1 MKRFIFKDRS
11 FAKAKLQA
19 TSLWLVAVIIAMAF
33 TACTKKSE
41 TQTAVTVTA
50 NPYPEILNG
59 DFSAFAGIWENGNG
73 DKRQLRPDG
82 FLTDGSYGD
91 YGINPYRFD
100 INGKGANMH
109 YSWMILDG
117 LDINLYP
124 AGVEIITED
133 NQVIQS
139 DTTKVR
145 IAVYPKSSNDIYYL
159 TAAGYSG
166 PYVDH
171 YAKILNFDFSD
182 FAGTWVND
190 HGGGSVVLTE
200 DGLLQ
205 NIGFF
210 PISNLRKIGGAYAW
224 DLSTG
229 IVSLPVFLFPAGV
242 EVTDEDNRL
251 VQTDTTKDRI
261 AIDRRYSNQVYYL
274 QGGAASQS
282 KVWEP
287 AELTGEWH
295 SRSITGSC
303 HGQEHYIF
311 TADGYYRKG
320 DLYQKHDGT
329 WTLVRDAA
337 TGKYHLT
344 LQYKQFIDFESGWSP
359 NEFTAYSEY
368 ETIDPNNI
376 DLLLPGTGW
385 IELTR
390 CHNPGWSAQ

>member
-50 NPYPEILNG
+50 NPHPEILNG

-145 IAVYPKSSNDIYYL
+145 ITMYPKSSDDIFYL
-159 TAAGYSG
+159 VDAGYSG
-166 PYVDH
+166 TYVNPY
-171 YAKILNFDFSD
+171 ALIMNSDFSY
-182 FAGTWVND
+182 FAGRWVND
-190 HGGGSVVLTE
+190 HGGGSVELTS
-200 DGLLQ
+200 DGLLRD
-205 NIGFF
+205 IGYG
-210 PISNLRKIGGAYAW
+210 ISNLRRIGDAYSW

-229 IVSLPVFLFPAGV
+229 IVSMPVFLFPAGV
-242 EVTDEDNRL
+242 EVTDEDNRR

-261 AIDRRYSNQVYYL
+261 AIDRRYSNQVYYR
-274 QGGAASQS
+274 QGETQTAL
-282 KVWEP
+282 EYE
-287 AELTGEWH
+287 ELRAG
-295 SRSITGSC
+295 SSITGVVGRDWIERFNIRSVDTFYISLVIESEVEILLYVYN
-303 HGQEHYIF
+303 GQQFIKSSIDDSGEYHSRIEIAAQPNTVYLLEVSS
-311 TADGYYRKG
+311 Y
-320 DLYQKHDGT
+320 
-329 WTLVRDAA
+329 VRDVTEAA
-337 TGKYHLT
+337 FRITAHLS
-344 LQYKQFIDFESGWSP
+344 Q
-359 NEFTAYSEY
+359 
-368 ETIDPNNI
+368 
-376 DLLLPGTGW
+376 
-385 IELTR
+385 
-390 CHNPGWSAQ
+390 

>member
-159 TAAGYSG
+159 TVAGYSG

-171 YAKILNFDFSD
+171 YAKIMNFDFSD

-190 HGGGSVVLTE
+190 HGGGSIVVTE
-200 DGLLQ
+200 DGLIQ
-205 NIGFF
+205 HIGFF
-210 PISNLRKIGGAYAW
+210 PISNLRKIGDAYAW

-229 IVSLPVFLFPAGV
+229 VVSLHVFLFPAGT
-242 EVTDEDNRL
+242 EITNEDNQR

-261 AIDRRYSNQVYYL
+261 AIDRRNSNQVYYL
-274 QGGAASQS
+274 QGGTQTAL
-282 KVWEP
+282 EHE
-287 AELTGEWH
+287 ELRAGSSVTGVVGRDWKERFNIRSVDTFYISLVIESEVEILLDVYNGQQFIKSSIDDSGEYH
-295 SRSITGSC
+295 SRIEIAAQPNTVYLLEVSS
-303 HGQEHYIF
+303 Y
-311 TADGYYRKG
+311 
-320 DLYQKHDGT
+320 
-329 WTLVRDAA
+329 VRDVTEAA
-337 TGKYHLT
+337 FRISAHLS
-344 LQYKQFIDFESGWSP
+344 Q
-359 NEFTAYSEY
+359 
-368 ETIDPNNI
+368 
-376 DLLLPGTGW
+376 
-385 IELTR
+385 
-390 CHNPGWSAQ
+390 

>member
-1 MKRFIFKDRS
+1 LKRFI
-11 FAKAKLQA
+11 L
-19 TSLWLVAVIIAMAF
+19 LVAITAMAF
-33 TACTKKSE
+33 TACTKKGETQSQTATAE
-41 TQTAVTVTA
+41 QTQTAA
-50 NPYPEILNG
+50 SSAPSNPHHEILSG

-91 YGINPYRFD
+91 HGIEPYRFD
-100 INGKGANMH
+100 VNGNDANIH

-117 LDINLYP
+117 VDINLYP
-124 AGVEIITED
+124 AGVEIMTGD

-171 YAKILNFDFSD
+171 YAKILNFDFSN

-200 DGLLQ
+200 DGLIQ
-205 NIGFF
+205 DIGFF

-229 IVSLPVFLFPAGV
+229 VVSLHVFLFPAGT
-242 EVTDEDNRL
+242 EITDEDNRR
-251 VQTDTTKDRI
+251 VQTDITKDRI

-274 QGGAASQS
+274 QSGAASPQ
-282 KVWEP
+282 EP

-303 HGQEHYIF
+303 YGQEHYIF

-329 WTLVRDAA
+329 WSLVRDAA

-344 LQYKQFIDFESGWSP
+344 LQYKQFIDFESGWTP
-359 NEFTAYSEY
+359 NDITENSEY

-376 DLLLPGTGW
+376 KLLLRGTGW

-390 CHNPGWSAQ
+390 CHNPGWNAQ

>member
-1 MKRFIFKDRS
+1 MKRFI
-11 FAKAKLQA
+11 L
-19 TSLWLVAVIIAMAF
+19 LVAITAMAF
-33 TACTKKSE
+33 TACTKKGETQSQTATAE
-41 TQTAVTVTA
+41 QTQTAA
-50 NPYPEILNG
+50 SSAPSNPHHEILSG

-91 YGINPYRFD
+91 HGIEPYRFD
-100 INGKGANMH
+100 VNGNDANIH

-117 LDINLYP
+117 VDINLYP
-124 AGVEIITED
+124 AGVEIMTGD

-261 AIDRRYSNQVYYL
+261 AIDRRYSNQVYYR
-274 QGGAASQS
+274 QGEAQTALDH
-282 KVWEP
+282 E
-287 AELTGEWH
+287 ELRAGSSVTGVVGRDWIERYNIRSVDTFYISLVIESEVEILLDVYNGQQFIKSSIDDSGEYH
-295 SRSITGSC
+295 SRIEIAAQPNTV
-303 HGQEHYIF
+303 YILEVSS
-311 TADGYYRKG
+311 Y
-320 DLYQKHDGT
+320 
-329 WTLVRDAA
+329 VRDVTEAA
-337 TGKYHLT
+337 FRISAHLS
-344 LQYKQFIDFESGWSP
+344 Q
-359 NEFTAYSEY
+359 
-368 ETIDPNNI
+368 
-376 DLLLPGTGW
+376 
-385 IELTR
+385 
-390 CHNPGWSAQ
+390 